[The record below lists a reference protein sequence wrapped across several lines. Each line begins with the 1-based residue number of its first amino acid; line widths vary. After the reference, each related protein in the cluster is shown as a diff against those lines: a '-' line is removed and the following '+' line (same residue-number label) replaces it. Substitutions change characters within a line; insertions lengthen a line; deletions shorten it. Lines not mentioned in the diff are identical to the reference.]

1 MEKEIASMKGQGSRD
16 IEKRMR
22 EEMEKELQAFSEEI
36 NENTQLLENMILER
50 DERADVSEVR
60 AMVLEIK

>member
-1 MEKEIASMKGQGSRD
+1 
-16 IEKRMR
+16 MR
-22 EEMEKELQAFSEEI
+22 ADLERELQAFSEEI

-60 AMVLEIK
+60 

>member
-1 MEKEIASMKGQGSRD
+1 
-16 IEKRMR
+16 
-22 EEMEKELQAFSEEI
+22 MEKELQAFSEEI